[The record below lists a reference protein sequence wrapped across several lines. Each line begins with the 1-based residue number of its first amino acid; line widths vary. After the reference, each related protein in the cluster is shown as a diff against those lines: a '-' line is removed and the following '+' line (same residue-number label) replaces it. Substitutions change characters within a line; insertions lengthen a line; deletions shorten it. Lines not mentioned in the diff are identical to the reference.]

1 MDTTFRTLRG
11 RPFFLR
17 ALFVLI
23 GCFGPA
29 AVHAQEAS
37 IIGQVTDDGRGFIPE
52 EPPRSSGPGE
62 RVGLSGMRE
71 RLSLL
76 GGKFELMSEPGAG
89 TTLKAEIELPAQ
101 REDSDHA
108 G

>member
-1 MDTTFRTLRG
+1 VTSDPDLWTKTLHPHDRRWVLAEERRTG
-11 RPFFLR
+11 QSGDQF
-17 ALFVLI
+17 ALEYRMF
-23 GCFGPA
+23 
-29 AVHAQEAS
+29 
-37 IIGQVTDDGRGFIPE
+37 
-52 EPPRSSGPGE
+52 

-101 REDSDHA
+101 R
-108 G
+108 